1 MTLRS
6 FKNPHT
12 AERYAE
18 RRNSSLIAVRPASG
32 RNQRRGCRSLGMA
45 VTAICLLAGML
56 SLIPSFARAQDDGNI
71 FSAILGSANQL
82 GQEMNTLFQEEAK
95 MQANLQQVVAPATQL
110 LQIGMKLQNMYQTY
124 WGLMNSLRSVAIQ
137 SASIPQTVTLE
148 NSMYGR
154 LPMIPYLPSLSSPP
168 STALSPSAILPNYL
182 TVYGSRLAVNTVPP
196 AVARQ
201 VDMEDAS
208 ANEALVLASK
218 SDQYEATVVNV
229 AGQLQKSAAGA
240 APGTADFIQAESAVV
255 QLHSQAVQHRLL
267 ASMLRQRATQLAAQ
281 ISQVKQSAAGHG
293 NSIQNFQQ
301 LLNGVHQ

>member
-1 MTLRS
+1 MTLRN

-12 AERYAE
+12 AARYAE
-18 RRNSSLIAVRPASG
+18 RRNSGLIAVRPASG

-110 LQIGMKLQNMYQTY
+110 LQIGMKLLNMYQTY

-168 STALSPSAILPNYL
+168 STALSPSAIRRTTSQSTDLASQSTQFRRLSPGRLTWRMRAQTRLWCWQANLTSTRQQSSTLLVNYR
-182 TVYGSRLAVNTVPP
+182 SRLP
-196 AVARQ
+196 A
-201 VDMEDAS
+201 
-208 ANEALVLASK
+208 
-218 SDQYEATVVNV
+218 
-229 AGQLQKSAAGA
+229 
-240 APGTADFIQAESAVV
+240 
-255 QLHSQAVQHRLL
+255 RL
-267 ASMLRQRATQLAAQ
+267 REQRTL
-281 ISQVKQSAAGHG
+281 SKQSPR
-293 NSIQNFQQ
+293 
-301 LLNGVHQ
+301 